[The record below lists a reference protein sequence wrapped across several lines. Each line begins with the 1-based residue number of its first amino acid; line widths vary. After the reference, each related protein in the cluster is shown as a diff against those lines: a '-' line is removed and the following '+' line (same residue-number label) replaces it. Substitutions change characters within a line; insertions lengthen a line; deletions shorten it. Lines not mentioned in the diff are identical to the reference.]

1 MCRNATSKAVL
12 IIGLV
17 LTMVAISNGQSAA
30 SIAVMGDVKQPLS
43 LTASDLTALPRA
55 TVTTNNNGIARVY
68 EAVWLSDVLKKAGV
82 QIGGLRG
89 PALAVYVVASASD
102 GYQVVFSIGELDPDM
117 TDAQFLLADKSD
129 GKPLFGEDGAFRLVV
144 PKDKRGARSVRM
156 LNKLEVFQVKK

>member
-1 MCRNATSKAVL
+1 MFTHRIARAAF
-12 IIGLV
+12 IAGLV
-17 LTMVAISNGQSAA
+17 LTMAVLSSGQAA
-30 SIAVMGDVKQPLS
+30 SSIAVSGDVKQPLT
-43 LTASDLTALPRA
+43 LTAADLAGLPRA

-68 EAVWLSDVLKKAGV
+68 EGVWLSEVLKKAGV

-89 PALAVYVVASASD
+89 PTLAVYVVASASD
-102 GYQVVFSIGELDPDM
+102 GYQVVFSSGELDPEM
-117 TDAQFLLADKSD
+117 TDAQFLLADKAD